1 MKKLIPIA
9 LLAIIATGCYN
20 DKYEKLYPAP
30 ATTVDACD
38 TAKNQATYSGNIMAI
53 MSQNCNASGC
63 HDAGTAAGGYNLT
76 QYAQVKSA
84 ADAGV
89 LVDDI
94 TSGRMPKGGAAKLS
108 ECKIAQVQNWVDHG
122 AQNN

>member
-30 ATTVDACD
+30 VTTVDPCD
-38 TAKNQATYSGNIMAI
+38 TATNPSTYSGNIMAI
-53 MSQNCNASGC
+53 MNQSCNTAGC
-63 HDAGTAAGGYNLT
+63 HDASSASGGYDLT
-76 QYAQVKSA
+76 QYSMVKASA
-84 ADAGV
+84 DNGS
-89 LVDDI
+89 LVDQI
-94 TSGRMPKGGAAKLS
+94 TSGRMPQGMAKLS
-108 ECKIAQVQNWVDHG
+108 DCKIGQIVYWVNHG